1 MATNGLGCLIMTAV
15 IDQGFRER
23 LLAAPAEVMGD
34 FELTN
39 DEREA
44 LTSIQ
49 AGSFT
54 EFAARLYR
62 WLEQRDPLHLG
73 LRGDDSSSGGRREEL
88 RRDSTEIVESA
99 ATTHTGHPAM
109 AMPDS
114 RPLCVATSQA
124 MQPRRHI
131 VKEPS
136 LPYRQGEIAVTD
148 SL

>member
-23 LLAAPAEVMGD
+23 LLAEPAEVVGD

-39 DEREA
+39 DEQEA
-44 LTSIQ
+44 LTSIR

-73 LRGDDSSSGGRREEL
+73 HLKDDSSPWAQSEDLRRGPAEVEESPPIDRAIRSVWEL
-88 RRDSTEIVESA
+88 RDA
-99 ATTHTGHPAM
+99 
-109 AMPDS
+109 
-114 RPLCVATSQA
+114 RPLAAESSRA
-124 MQPRRHI
+124 LQPCYNVDRE
-131 VKEPS
+131 VEFAGLNES
-136 LPYRQGEIAVTD
+136 G
-148 SL
+148 